1 MKNSII
7 ISCLILLFTIQ
18 IQAQEQQTLTMPRL
32 RLGVEAGVD
41 FLYGTMNK
49 PSQIRES
56 RSYYSDGD
64 YDFHCGFVLSNYQQS
79 LFYVGVKPEYSLS
92 KRFVVSSGLRFFAYK
107 STIKSD
113 KDYFLWRISE
123 DDINTNYVK
132 IENIYQKNYCI
143 GIPLEIRFFPNEKDY
158 PVRVYFVFGTAL
170 NFVVYSKE
178 EVAFVNPLMEKYSSD
193 VLSQIGNSASFHGLV
208 YAGIGLKFGKMG
220 HPFGRIEIHF
230 PSLAFGH
237 KDSDSFVKINPL
249 GVGLQTCLLIP
260 IAKKHQLTYTVTD

>member
-7 ISCLILLFTIQ
+7 ITCFIALFITH

-41 FLYGTMNK
+41 FLNGTMNK
-49 PSQIRES
+49 PPQIRES

-64 YDFHCGFVLSNYQQS
+64 YDFHCGFVLPSYNQS
-79 LFYVGVKPEYSLS
+79 FFYVGVKPEYSLS

-107 STIKSD
+107 SVLKSD
-113 KDYFLWRISE
+113 KDYFLWKISE
-123 DDINTNYVK
+123 ENLNTNYVK
-132 IENIYQKNYCI
+132 IENISQKNYCV

-170 NFVVYSKE
+170 NFVVSSKE
-178 EVAFVNPLMEKYSSD
+178 EVVFANPLMEKYSSD
-193 VLSQIGNSASFHGLV
+193 VLSQVGDPIFFHGLL
-208 YAGIGLKFGKMG
+208 YAGVGLKFGRMG
-220 HPFGRIEIHF
+220 HPFGRIELHI
-230 PSLAFGH
+230 PSLAYG
-237 KDSDSFVKINPL
+237 KNDSKNFVDMSSF